1 MSEPDTKQKLA
12 YYVLGLTPPVEHA
25 DWVRKDVDSSA
36 WLVRRS
42 LQVLAGLM
50 LGFGIAAAFFGYQPG
65 LFIGAIIGGIIGSLI
80 QVLFMSDY
88 LRRRTHRY
96 YEKKWAKQRA

>member
-1 MSEPDTKQKLA
+1 MSEPDTKQKVA

-25 DWVRKDVDSSA
+25 DWVRADVDSTA

-42 LQVLAGLM
+42 LQLLAGLV
-50 LGFGIAAAFFGYQPG
+50 LGLAIAATLFGYRPG
-65 LFIGAIIGGIIGSLI
+65 LFIGGIIGGIIGSLI
-80 QVLFMSDY
+80 QVLFMRGY
-88 LRRRTHRY
+88 LRRRTHGY